1 MNRWWVM
8 VLLIGLTGCADEPG
22 SAPWCETKGEQ
33 SKSEWSMDDAATYA
47 AHCVLDSTT
56 IGSKS
61 WCADLDKT
69 DKGNWSANEAS
80 SYAKYCIVN

>member
-1 MNRWWVM
+1 
-8 VLLIGLTGCADEPG
+8 
-22 SAPWCETKGEQ
+22 
-33 SKSEWSMDDAATYA
+33 MDDAATYA